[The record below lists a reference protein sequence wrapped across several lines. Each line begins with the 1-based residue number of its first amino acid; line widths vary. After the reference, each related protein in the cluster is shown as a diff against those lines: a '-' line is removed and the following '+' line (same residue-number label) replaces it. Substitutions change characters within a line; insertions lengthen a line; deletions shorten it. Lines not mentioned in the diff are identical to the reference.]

1 VHKSE
6 DENGYEDKDEDE
18 DEDEDDNGEDIDED
32 NDGDDGID
40 PRNKIDIGR
49 HPIEFRIYEVWA
61 QKDRGSVKYW
71 IYSADYIMEDG
82 DSKPDCNEEA
92 TRAEA
97 IAHVVEAN
105 DYEDPEEWQEN
116 RIELEWLSKG
126 ADGERNVDF
135 PQEDDILEY
144 WDENEWMIER
154 DESYV
159 GS

>member
-6 DENGYEDKDEDE
+6 DENGYEDKDE

-92 TRAEA
+92 TRA
-97 IAHVVEAN
+97 
-105 DYEDPEEWQEN
+105 
-116 RIELEWLSKG
+116 
-126 ADGERNVDF
+126 
-135 PQEDDILEY
+135 
-144 WDENEWMIER
+144 
-154 DESYV
+154 
-159 GS
+159 